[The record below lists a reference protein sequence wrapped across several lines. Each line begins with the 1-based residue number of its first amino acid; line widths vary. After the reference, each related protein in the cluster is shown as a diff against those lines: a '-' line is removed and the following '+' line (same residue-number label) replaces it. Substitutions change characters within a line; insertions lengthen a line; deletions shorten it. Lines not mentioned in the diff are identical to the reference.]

1 MSIKKKK
8 GNFPKPMLA
17 ELMDKEQI
25 NRVFDRQIKMDKK
38 FETHKR
44 LFNLTFDFSL
54 DDWKLIRTEMYWQ
67 TIDKLPYDAKKKY
80 TLMCVENY
88 LNDYR

>member
-38 FETHKR
+38 
-44 LFNLTFDFSL
+44 
-54 DDWKLIRTEMYWQ
+54 I
-67 TIDKLPYDAKKKY
+67 
-80 TLMCVENY
+80 
-88 LNDYR
+88 